1 MSESIKNQKI
11 ASQEPFIFDNNWGTW
26 GRLPQDANQLTTTN
40 ADGEPVVPLT
50 EEQKFIFDTQGWL
63 VIPGL
68 LNEIDLKE
76 MREFCYQL
84 VNDQDSLPVHQRT
97 PIAGPLEKLV
107 DHPVVV

>member
-1 MSESIKNQKI
+1 MSEAIKNQKI

-68 LNEIDLKE
+68 LNEIDLNVLTIHGTSDRWVPYEQAVLLDEK
-76 MREFCYQL
+76 L
-84 VNDQDSLPVHQRT
+84 KDQHQRAD
-97 PIAGPLEKLV
+97 PI
-107 DHPVVV
+107 